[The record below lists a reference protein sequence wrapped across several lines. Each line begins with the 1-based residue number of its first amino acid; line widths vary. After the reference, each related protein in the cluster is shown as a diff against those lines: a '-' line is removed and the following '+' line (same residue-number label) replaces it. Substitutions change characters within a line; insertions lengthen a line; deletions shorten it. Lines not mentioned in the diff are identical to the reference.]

1 MGNEPRELDGG
12 NQGGIQMSLGK
23 GSGEPSPLPAYLWGQ
38 KLPQRG
44 SEGSFFKKDD
54 HS

>member
-12 NQGGIQMSLGK
+12 NQGGIQMSLQK
-23 GSGEPSPLPAYLWGQ
+23 GSGEPSSLQGYPWEEQLPH
-38 KLPQRG
+38 RG
-44 SEGSFFKKDD
+44 SKDSFLKDS